1 VTPGHAPDS
10 VPATGTTRRGRP
22 PRTDEQRAEQRAQL
36 LDAAMKA
43 IRRHGPDV
51 SIDDIAADAG
61 VSKPVLYGHF
71 GDKLGL
77 ADAISVELAER
88 ATVLTAAA
96 LAEDDRVDLRVAVV
110 AIVEALVGLVEDE
123 PAIYGFLVRTIR
135 SGERG
140 FFDNALVEVIRERGG
155 LLVGLINPA
164 IDQQWSRVLI
174 DGAFGFL
181 LFSVESWQ
189 LSGSP
194 PRDQLVRTLADVV
207 VEGFRVAASGPA
219 VGR

>member
-1 VTPGHAPDS
+1 MTS
-10 VPATGTTRRGRP
+10 TTRRGRP

-43 IRRHGPDV
+43 IRRHGPEA

-88 ATVLTAAA
+88 ATAITAAA
-96 LAEDDRVDLRVAVV
+96 LADDERVDLRVAVV

-123 PAIYGFLVRTIR
+123 PALYGFLVRTIR

-140 FFDNALVEVIRERGG
+140 FFDNALVEVIRERAG
-155 LLVGLINPA
+155 LLVGLINPG
-164 IDQQWSRVLI
+164 IDLEWSRVLI

-189 LSGSP
+189 LAGAP
-194 PRDQLVRTLADVV
+194 PRDQLVQTLADVV
-207 VEGFRVAASGPA
+207 VEGFRVAAGPDA
-219 VGR
+219 ATTGDSPTPTER